1 MTNRIQLRKSPAV
14 QNRSVPCDE
23 KWDEQ
28 CVLGVLLIQRTII
41 LFWAC
46 CDQLS
51 YITSWGRLLQ
61 YYPLFQ
67 LHLTFSQHL
76 RDKSISKGYNEA
88 VNVHSATKTA
98 AINNLKNVEIEAE
111 VHKKTLLDYWH
122 FYTGIQKV
130 YKCCRDGTCLWCG
143 FDGSVCPL

>member
-1 MTNRIQLRKSPAV
+1 M
-14 QNRSVPCDE
+14 
-23 KWDEQ
+23 
-28 CVLGVLLIQRTII
+28 LLIQRTII

-111 VHKKTLLDYWH
+111 VHKKTLLDSG
-122 FYTGIQKV
+122 TSIQEFKKYISAAGMGRASGV
-130 YKCCRDGTCLWCG
+130 GSMALSALCRQKAVDMPLRPKRS
-143 FDGSVCPL
+143 DCPSSLSH